1 VAVALDARSI
11 SRSVQDLLQGRP
23 RRARVVAVFA
33 RACIAV
39 TPNDRV
45 LALVTPQ
52 VGDGPLNVV
61 VGAGGRGFAE
71 VTPDSLVTLGGGE
84 LRIGAVEVALK
95 RAAVWEPCPDWTA
108 LRARRE
114 AVVDSLPLVWTASLS
129 HAPGESL
136 LALVAGWAG
145 RDVPSAPARSPCDS
159 VALEV
164 RGATELLR
172 AGWEGDA
179 SRLREGA
186 ARLAGLGTGLTPAG
200 DDFLVGVMLWA
211 WLTHA
216 HPSST
221 CGALAAVAAPR
232 TTTLSAAFLQVAAR
246 GECSAPWHRL
256 LGALGMGAGAGLPSA
271 VRGILARGA
280 TSGADALAGFLWA
293 WEVMGG

>member
-1 VAVALDARSI
+1 VTVRLAARSI
-11 SRSVQDLLQGRP
+11 SRPVQDLLRGRP
-23 RRARVVAVFA
+23 QRARVVAVFA

-52 VGDGPLNVV
+52 IGDGPLNVV
-61 VGAGGRGFAE
+61 VEAGGGEFAE
-71 VTPDSLVTLGGGE
+71 VTPGTWVTLGGGG
-84 LRIGAVEVALK
+84 LWIGEVEVALEG
-95 RAAVWEPCPDWTA
+95 AVVWEPCPDWTA

-114 AVVDSLPLVWTASLS
+114 AVADSLPLVWMASLS
-129 HAPGESL
+129 HAPAEGL
-136 LALVAGWAG
+136 LTLVAGWAG
-145 RDVPSAPARSPCDS
+145 RDVPAATACTPSDS
-159 VALEV
+159 VASEV
-164 RGATELLR
+164 REATELLR

-211 WLTHA
+211 WLA
-216 HPSST
+216 HPHPASI

-232 TTTLSAAFLQVAAR
+232 TTTLSAAFLQAAAR

-256 LGALGMGAGAGLPSA
+256 LSALGMGAGAGLPA
-271 VRGILARGA
+271 TVREILARGA

-293 WEVMGG
+293 SEAMG